1 MKTGCK
7 ERKWRP
13 MFSWKGAAGICVNEQ
28 KQVLMVLQAAPGED
42 KKWTVPS
49 GTLEEGE
56 TLEECCIREFSEETG
71 FLVKILDAIHN
82 KSGEISEH
90 NISYHVDYFLVEIIS
105 GEITL
110 HDPDEFI
117 HEVAW
122 KSLEEIQTLD
132 LAYPEDIH
140 IIEHVLKN

>member
-1 MKTGCK
+1 
-7 ERKWRP
+7 
-13 MFSWKGAAGICVNEQ
+13 MFSWKGAAGICINEQ
-28 KQVLMVLQAAPGED
+28 QDVLMVLQAAPGED

-56 TLEECCIREFSEETG
+56 TLEECCIREFNEETG
-71 FLVKILDAIHN
+71 FLVKIIEKIHN
-82 KSGEISEH
+82 KSGVISEH
-90 NISYHVDYFLVEIIS
+90 GISYHVDYFLVEIIS

-110 HDPDEFI
+110 QDPDEFI
-117 HEVAW
+117 HEIAW

-140 IIEHVLKN
+140 IIEKVLKNQIDELPN

>member
-1 MKTGCK
+1 
-7 ERKWRP
+7 

-56 TLEECCIREFSEETG
+56 TLEECCIREFSEVTG
-71 FLVKILDAIHN
+71 LIVKTMEKIHN
-82 KSGEISEH
+82 KSGDISEQG
-90 NISYHVDYFLVEIIS
+90 ISYDVDYFLVEIIS

-110 HDPDEFI
+110 QDPDEFI
-117 HEVAW
+117 HEIGW

-140 IIEHVLKN
+140 IIENVLKN

>member
-1 MKTGCK
+1 
-7 ERKWRP
+7 

-28 KQVLMVLQAAPGED
+28 QEVLMVLQAAPGED

-71 FLVKILDAIHN
+71 FIVKTMDKVHS
-82 KSGEISEH
+82 KSGVISEH
-90 NISYHVDYFLVEIIS
+90 GISYYVDYFLVEIIS

-110 HDPDEFI
+110 QDPDEFI
-117 HEVAW
+117 HEIAW
-122 KSLEEIQTLD
+122 KSFEEIQTLD

-140 IIEHVLKN
+140 MIEKVLKKQSDELIN